1 MIDTTF
7 IGYDSDIMGLPEDE
21 KGIVAK
27 IKYEFLNTDDSVLKQ
42 NRFSSSEPKVKT
54 DDEVVIIKRKNYGKR
69 GNKQSPNLF

>member
-7 IGYDSDIMGLPEDE
+7 IGYDSDIMGLPEEE

-27 IKYEFLNTDDSVLKQ
+27 IKYEFVNTDDSALKQ
-42 NRFSSSEPKVKT
+42 NRFSPSKPKAKT
-54 DDEVVIIKRKNYGKR
+54 EDKVVIIKRKNYGKR